1 MKNYR
6 RVPVIELL
14 EQKRLLA
21 ADTCENDLTDEPVAV
36 ASALAA
42 QEDIQPTAQS
52 EAPSLLLETTS
63 TDSESETDNIEEE
76 STDTENE
83 SEQDSEEE
91 NEQEGNDDSDIEENE
106 TEETNEDDDSDE
118 EQDDT
123 SDDDETEENETEED
137 DTSTLSATADEQSL
151 PADLPAAAGGTTL
164 RATSASSAAPEMAQ
178 SRTVEADAVD
188 LLFAAAAPSDQDDD
202 DLEQEGPMEE
212 SSASTT
218 EDLDVAFDALAG
230 EVLRQLL

>member
-21 ADTCENDLTDEPVAV
+21 ADTCELDLTDEPVAV

-42 QEDIQPTAQS
+42 QEDIQPTAKS
-52 EAPSLLLETTS
+52 EAQSLLLETTS
-63 TDSESETDNIEEE
+63 TDSESETENGEEV

-83 SEQDSEEE
+83 SEQDSEEQ
-91 NEQEGNDDSDIEENE
+91 NEQEGNDDSDSDENE
-106 TEETNEDDDSDE
+106 TDENETDE
-118 EQDDT
+118 ND
-123 SDDDETEENETEED
+123 TEEN

-151 PADLPAAAGGTTL
+151 PADLSAATGGTTL
-164 RATSASSAAPEMAQ
+164 RATSGSSAAPEMAQ
-178 SRTVEADAVD
+178 TRTLEADAVD